1 MTKIVKIGNKLIGGG
16 NQVAV
21 QSMANVKTADID
33 KVVSQIL
40 SLQELGCDIIR
51 VAVKDEADVQ
61 AIKAIKSK
69 ISIPFLPMV
78 N

>member
-33 KVVSQIL
+33 KVVLQIL

-61 AIKAIKSK
+61 AIKPIIKMN
-69 ISIPFLPMV
+69 IR
-78 N
+78 NQGN